1 MKKNIGIL
9 FSSSRKMGVFQYG
22 LSIVEALVNFT
33 DNFDFTILYFDS
45 EKPKDFLKVKSL
57 EKVKFVSLNGKPNN
71 FLEKIKFALNC
82 FLAKPIFTTNKRN
95 REILKEAKI
104 DLLIIPFPLLLA
116 FENKIPYIVSVPDMM
131 HKYYSRFAE
140 YSFKNRI
147 IRDIVYKV
155 AVKHSVLTIVDSQWG
170 SDDLQK
176 FYKTPKEKIHII
188 PYLPPGYV
196 WQYKDMDL
204 IEANNLLKKYNLPEK
219 FIFYPAQFWPHKNHL
234 NLIKS
239 IKIAEEKF
247 KEFISLV
254 LAGDDKANSKNYN
267 NIMNLAEELNI
278 RERIFH
284 LGYVSDKEIVAL
296 YKKAIALVFPTLIGP
311 TSIPPLEAMVLGTPV
326 LCSNLFA
333 MPEQVGEAGILF
345 DPKSPEDMAEKIY
358 KVWTDE
364 NLRKKMIEKGY
375 QKVKNLTFENYAQMW
390 IQAVKK
396 ALSNLWEKKQKQ

>member
-33 DNFDFTILYFDS
+33 DNFDFTILYFDL
-45 EKPKDFLKVKSL
+45 ENPKDFLKVKSL
-57 EKVKFVSLNGKPNN
+57 EKAKLVSLNGKQNN

-82 FLAKPIFTTNKRN
+82 FLAKPVFITNKKN
-95 REILKEAKI
+95 KEILKEAKI
-104 DLLIIPFPLLLA
+104 DLLIIPFPLLLG

-131 HKYYSRFAE
+131 HRYYSYFSE

-155 AVKHSVLTIVDSQWG
+155 AVKHSILTIVDSQWG
-170 SDDLQK
+170 SNDLQK
-176 FYKTPKEKIHII
+176 FYKTPKEKIHIV

-204 IEANNLLKKYNLPEK
+204 IEATNLLRKYNLPEK
-219 FIFYPAQFWPHKNHL
+219 FIFYPAQFWEHKNHL

-239 IKIAEEKF
+239 IKILEEKF
-247 KEFISLV
+247 KEIIPLV
-254 LAGDDKANSKNYN
+254 LVGDEKANSKNYN
-267 NIMNLAEELNI
+267 NIIKLAERLNI
-278 RERIFH
+278 KNRVWH
-284 LGYVSDKEIVAL
+284 LGYVEDKEMVAL

-311 TSIPPLEAMVLGTPV
+311 TNIPPLESMVLGTPV

-333 MPEQVGEAGILF
+333 MPEQVGDAGILF

-364 NLRKKMIEKGY
+364 DLRKKMIEKGY

-390 IQAVKK
+390 ISAVKK
-396 ALSNLWEKKQKQ
+396 ALSNL